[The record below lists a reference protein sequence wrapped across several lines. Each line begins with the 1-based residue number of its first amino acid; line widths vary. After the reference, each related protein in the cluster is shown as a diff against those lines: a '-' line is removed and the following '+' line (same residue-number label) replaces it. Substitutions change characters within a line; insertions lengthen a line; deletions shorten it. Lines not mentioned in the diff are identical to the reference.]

1 MKTIDISNS
10 ANFGQNND
18 MNSPKGSFDCAN
30 SKPHSTQNSSYK
42 PKQESQTKSKPTNC
56 KSYLLRLVNTKDYS
70 YQELLSKSK
79 LKGFEEEET
88 RKLLDEFVE
97 YRFVDE
103 RRLCEGLVSIYK
115 GNKGPNWI
123 FQKLITRKISKEI
136 IKEVM
141 SEFQS
146 EPDPKVRELVIRKYK
161 ITEFASID
169 INTKKKILL
178 FLASRGFT
186 NGSKILS
193 DWINTSN

>member
-18 MNSPKGSFDCAN
+18 LNSPKSFFVAPK
-30 SKPHSTQNSSYK
+30 SKIQPKQNSNYK
-42 PKQESQTKSKPTNC
+42 SNQPAENKSKPSNC
-56 KSYLLRLVNTKDYS
+56 KSYLLRLVNSKDYS

-79 LKGFEEEET
+79 LKDFEDEET
-88 RKLLDEFVE
+88 RKLLDE
-97 YRFVDE
+97 FVDE
-103 RRLCEGLVSIYK
+103 RRLCEGLVSVYK

-123 FQKLITRKISKEI
+123 FQKLIARKISKEI

-146 EPDPKVRELVIRKYK
+146 IPDPKVKELVIRKYK
-161 ITEFASID
+161 IEDFSTID